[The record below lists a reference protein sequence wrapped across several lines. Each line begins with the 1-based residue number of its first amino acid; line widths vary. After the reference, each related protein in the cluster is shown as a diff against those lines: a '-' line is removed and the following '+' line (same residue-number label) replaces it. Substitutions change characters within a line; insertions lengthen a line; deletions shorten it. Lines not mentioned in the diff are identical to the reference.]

1 MEGHAQKCVVRYCE
15 LANKMTEQLYKV
27 SSPFLNNHQIQN
39 EELESVAD
47 LSEVCSQIVLKC
59 LYLARICRLD
69 ILWSVNRLARSVT
82 KWTQACDR
90 RLARLISHIHRTRD
104 YRQYCHVG
112 NTTQH
117 FRLGLF
123 QDSDFAGDLEDSKS
137 TSGRVVYFWFSH
149 TCAHQLDVQKA
160 KFSVTQ
166 FYRIWNCVAGCW
178 ITYGR
183 FTRSRFV
190 GCGNWRIEFNFL
202 QLTGNWSETKNKTK
216 TQANNYTEHVDLSNT
231 DQVPVNAHSS

>member
-15 LANKMTEQLYKV
+15 LANKMAEQLYKV
-27 SSPFLNNHQIQN
+27 SSPFLNHHQIQK
-39 EELESVAD
+39 EELESVAE
-47 LSEVCSQIVLKC
+47 LTEVCSQIVLKC
-59 LYLARICRLD
+59 LSLARICRLD

-137 TSGRVVYFWFSH
+137 TSGSVVYFWFSH
-149 TCAHQLDVQKA
+149 TCAHQLDVQKS
-160 KFSVTQ
+160 KVQCHTVLQNLKLCRWMLDYVWTVYPLS
-166 FYRIWNCVAGCW
+166 I
-178 ITYGR
+178 
-183 FTRSRFV
+183 
-190 GCGNWRIEFNFL
+190 CGMW
-202 QLTGNWSETKNKTK
+202 
-216 TQANNYTEHVDLSNT
+216 
-231 DQVPVNAHSS
+231 